1 MRATFVSQ
9 ALAKRVRLPGLRRC
23 EGLGTVG
30 KAVHL
35 GMRGLRSADL
45 GDSRHGHAWQQT
57 AAHCLVHRDP
67 SSHQPFKRHLGLA
80 ASGPAQL
87 RSYKSAWLLL
97 HKLRRA
103 MVDPDRLPL
112 AELVEVDESE
122 IPYRTK
128 DDPPA
133 GGQGR
138 SHAGKL
144 MIIGA
149 VELSAGH
156 RPGRIRL
163 DRLEDFSAASIAG
176 FIGDVVA
183 PGATIV
189 SDGLQAYRSLQQ
201 HKHQRHVG
209 GRLAAHIVL
218 PWIHRV
224 FANLKRWGLGT
235 FHGMRQ
241 AHLHRYLDEF
251 VFRWNRRRHT
261 RAAFDTLVSLTTR
274 LGHASY
280 RDFVDQRI

>member
-1 MRATFVSQ
+1 MRATFVSK

-57 AAHCLVHRDP
+57 AAHRLVYRDP
-67 SSHQPFKRHLGLA
+67 SSHQPFKRHLGALQVHAQLA
-80 ASGPAQL
+80 L
-87 RSYKSAWLLL
+87 RSYKSAGLLL

-122 IPYRTK
+122 MPYRTK

-133 GGQGR
+133 GGHGR
-138 SHAGKL
+138 SHDGKL
-144 MIIGA
+144 LIIGA
-149 VELSAGH
+149 VELSAGY

-189 SDGLQAYRSLQQ
+189 SDGLQAYRSLKQ
-201 HKHQRHVG
+201 HKHQ
-209 GRLAAHIVL
+209 
-218 PWIHRV
+218 
-224 FANLKRWGLGT
+224 
-235 FHGMRQ
+235 
-241 AHLHRYLDEF
+241 
-251 VFRWNRRRHT
+251 
-261 RAAFDTLVSLTTR
+261 
-274 LGHASY
+274 
-280 RDFVDQRI
+280 